1 MCVGVIAEKVVE
13 IRTQKIIRDDI
24 ISIKYMFPCIYLF
37 LNLKYFNI
45 LCEYSLHIKFVV
57 EIIF

>member
-13 IRTQKIIRDDI
+13 IRTPKIIRDAI
-24 ISIKYMFPCIYLF
+24 VFIKYIFPDIYLF

-45 LCEYSLHIKFVV
+45 FL
-57 EIIF
+57 